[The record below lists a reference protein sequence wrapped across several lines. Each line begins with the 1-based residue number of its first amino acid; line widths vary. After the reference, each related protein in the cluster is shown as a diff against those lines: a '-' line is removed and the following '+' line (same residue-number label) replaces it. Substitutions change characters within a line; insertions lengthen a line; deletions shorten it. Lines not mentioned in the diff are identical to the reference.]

1 MEFRSTRLYHLLLA
15 TFAVGLLVAP
25 AAAQNNGGN
34 GNNNFQQS
42 GVYVDAQGVLRMQ
55 RAADPSGQ
63 LMRQRLAAAN
73 ASQSPELRKASGLR
87 KISLNR
93 LEKELAKATDQ
104 NNTIPEEM
112 KNLAGLTQLKYV
124 FFYPESGDIVIA
136 GPAEGFVTDLTGR
149 AIGTSTGQA
158 VLSLD
163 DLIVA
168 MRAYA
173 PDTKGVNFVGVSI
186 DPTEE
191 GLKNYQQ
198 YLASVGSNLAKINVA
213 TLIPGMQQA
222 LGKQDVTVTGIS
234 PKTNFAKVLVEADY
248 RMKLIGIGLERPPVR
263 IPSYTENSRGGSRN
277 ALQRWFFTPNYEC
290 VKMSDDGLAMEL
302 VGEGVQLIGE
312 NEMVTREGGRV
323 QAGGESRASYMFT
336 STFTKKY
343 PELAKR
349 SPVYAQLRNQIDML
363 IAAAY
368 IQEYD
373 LYGQANWNL
382 GVFNDESRYPVE
394 VYNAPTQVETAVN
407 AVWKGSKLVTPIG
420 GGVSIKP
427 KFALLPERQ
436 VPDEN
441 GALEK
446 ERAEVTVPELKP
458 GQWWWD

>member
-25 AAAQNNGGN
+25 AAAQTDN
-34 GNNNFQQS
+34 GNVTSQS

-55 RAADPSGQ
+55 RAADPTGQ

-73 ASQSPELRKASGLR
+73 ATQSAELRKATGLR

-112 KNLAGLTQLKYV
+112 KHLAGLTQLKYV
-124 FFYPESGDIVIA
+124 FFYPESGDVVIA
-136 GPAEGFVTDLTGR
+136 GPAEGFVTDLAGET
-149 AIGTSTGQA
+149 IGTTTGQA

-173 PDTKGVNFVGVSI
+173 PDTQGVNFVGVSI
-186 DPTEE
+186 DPTAE
-191 GLKNYQQ
+191 GLKNYKE
-198 YLASVGSNLAKINVA
+198 YIASVGTNLANINLG

-222 LGKQDVTVTGIS
+222 LGKQNVTVTGIS

-248 RMKLIGIGLERPPVR
+248 RMKLIGIGLEQPLVR
-263 IPSYTENSRGGSRN
+263 IPSYTEKSRGGSK

-290 VKMSDDGLAMEL
+290 VKMSEDGLAMEL
-302 VGEGVQLIGE
+302 VGEGVKLIGE
-312 NEMVTREGGRV
+312 SELVTRDGGRV
-323 QAGGESRASYMFT
+323 QTGGEDSASRMFT
-336 STFTKKY
+336 TTFTKKY

-349 SPVYAQLRNQIDML
+349 TPVYAQLRNQIDML

-373 LYGQANWNL
+373 LYGQANWDL

-394 VYNAPTQVETAVN
+394 VLNAPTQVETAVN
-407 AVWKGSKLVTPIG
+407 AVWKGSRLVTPIG

-427 KFALLPERQ
+427 KYALLPERQ

-441 GALEK
+441 GALQK
-446 ERAEVTVPELKP
+446 ERAEVIVPDLKP

>member
-1 MEFRSTRLYHLLLA
+1 MAFRSTRLFHLLLA

-25 AAAQNNGGN
+25 AAAQTNT
-34 GNNNFQQS
+34 GNNNIEQS

-55 RAADPSGQ
+55 RAADPTGM
-63 LMRQRLAAAN
+63 LMRQRLQAAKAN
-73 ASQSPELRKASGLR
+73 LSPELTKPTELR
-87 KISLNR
+87 KVSLNR
-93 LEKELAKATDQ
+93 LEAALAKATAD

-112 KNLAGLTQLKYV
+112 RNLAGLTEIKYV

-136 GPAEGFVTDLTGR
+136 GPAEGFVSDLTGR
-149 AIGTSTGQA
+149 AVGTTTGKA

-168 MRAYA
+168 LRAYA
-173 PDTKGVNFVGVSI
+173 PGTKGVNFVGVSI

-191 GLKNYQQ
+191 GLRNYKA
-198 YLASVGSNLAKINVA
+198 YIASVGTNLAKINLR
-213 TLIPGMQQA
+213 TLVPGMQQA

-234 PKTNFAKVLVEADY
+234 PKTNFAKTLVEADY

-263 IPSYTENSRGGSRN
+263 IPSYTEKSRGGSN
-277 ALQRWFFTPNYEC
+277 ALQRWFFTPDYEC
-290 VKMSDDGLAMEL
+290 VKLSEDGLAMEL
-302 VGEGVQLIGE
+302 VGQGVKLVGE
-312 NEMVTREGGRV
+312 AELVTRDGGRV
-323 QAGGESRASYMFT
+323 QTGGQDAASKMFT
-336 STFTKKY
+336 MAFTKMY

-349 SPVYAQLRNQIDML
+349 SPVYAQMKNQIDML
-363 IAAAY
+363 IAAAF

-373 LYGQANWNL
+373 LYGQAQWNL
-382 GVFNDESRYPVE
+382 GVFNDEAAYPVE

-407 AVWKGSKLVTPIG
+407 AVWKGNRLVTPIG

-427 KFALLPERQ
+427 KYALLPERMLE
-436 VPDEN
+436 DED

-446 ERAEVTVPELKP
+446 ERTKDKVPQLKE

>member
-1 MEFRSTRLYHLLLA
+1 MESRSTRLFHLLLA

-25 AAAQNNGGN
+25 AAAQTNN
-34 GNNNFQQS
+34 NNNFQQS

-55 RAADPSGQ
+55 QASDPTGQ
-63 LMRQRLAAAN
+63 LMRQRVQAAKATLA
-73 ASQSPELRKASGLR
+73 PELTKPSELR
-87 KISLNR
+87 MISLNR
-93 LEKELAKATDQ
+93 LEAALAKATEE

-136 GPAEGFVTDLTGR
+136 GPAEGFVSDLTGR
-149 AIGTSTGQA
+149 AVGTTSGKA
-158 VLSLD
+158 ILSLD
-163 DLIVA
+163 DMIVA
-168 MRAYA
+168 LRAYA
-173 PDTKGVNFVGVSI
+173 PGTKGVNFVGVSI
-186 DPTEE
+186 DPTKE
-191 GLKNYQQ
+191 GLKNYQE
-198 YLASVGSNLAKINVA
+198 YLRSVGTDLAKINVA
-213 TLIPGMQQA
+213 TLVPGMQQA

-234 PKTNFAKVLVEADY
+234 PKTNFAKTLVEADY

-263 IPSYTENSRGGSRN
+263 IPSYTEKSRGGSKN

-290 VKMSDDGLAMEL
+290 VKLSEDGLAMEL
-302 VGEGVQLIGE
+302 VGEGVKLIGE
-312 NEMVTREGGRV
+312 NEMVTRDGGRV
-323 QAGGESRASYMFT
+323 QSGGEDPASRMFT
-336 STFTKKY
+336 MAFTKAY

-349 SPVYAQLRNQIDML
+349 SPVYAQMRNQIDML

-373 LYGQANWNL
+373 LYGQAHWNL

-394 VYNAPTQVETAVN
+394 VYNAPNQVETAVN
-407 AVWKGSKLVTPIG
+407 AVWKGNRLVTPIG

-427 KFALLPERQ
+427 KYALLPEQ
-436 VPDEN
+436 MIEDEN

-446 ERAEVTVPELKP
+446 ERAEIKVPELAP